1 MPSKQVQWVGLDIGT
16 QSIKIIVLEKK
27 KNHWRLKDLRYQ
39 KFASAAEEDPLAYE
53 KWIADTLTAAVAEMN
68 IGGSWASSPLSGT
81 QVALRKMTFPDIP
94 LDEVKEAVRY
104 QGKTVFPFVL
114 DNAVIDVTQV
124 GKYTDKEGPKQE
136 VLVGAAIREQV
147 QQRLNLLNQVNLR
160 PYCLSL
166 VPLAL
171 SKIYLLNKNRPPE
184 ESVALID
191 IGAHTSTIAMV
202 QKEQVVF
209 SREIGIG
216 GETLTETLIDLS
228 RLNQP
233 GGMLSYAE
241 AELIKQKYGIP
252 LDGVEG
258 EQTEEGIPLET
269 IRDGFM
275 PLIDRLIMEIDRSFG
290 YFKTQAENQ
299 NIDRIFLSGGG
310 SLLKGLSKAIERS
323 FNLPTS
329 YYELGDSLEIDQA
342 VDRETFIQQ
351 APLFIIPLG
360 LALDEKPAIN
370 LLPFTR
376 KSSRELYWETGKK
389 ALVYGAVPL
398 LFIGYLGY
406 QVFGSYGDLSKINR
420 TISQRKGELVKLEGP
435 QSELGTLRKQEEE
448 LDRKLLDYPPQMIL
462 RLPLQ
467 SILASISRTIPSN
480 MTLTD
485 FSLGVAPISGAGGS
499 GAAPKAEEKGT
510 TPAPAKTQAEKSGRT
525 GTIELKGTVFGPGE
539 DVLRSL
545 DQWTRDLAEVKHF
558 RDVRLL
564 EVKQNNNFKSPAAD
578 FSVMVRLNH

>member
-1 MPSKQVQWVGLDIGT
+1 MPSKKVQWVGVDIGT

-27 KNHWRLKDLRYQ
+27 KNHWRLNNFQYRQ
-39 KFASAAEEDPLAYE
+39 FASVAEEDPVVYE

-68 IGGSWASSPLSGT
+68 IAGAWASSPLSGT

-114 DNAVIDVTQV
+114 DNAVIDVAQV

-160 PYCLSL
+160 PHCLSL

-171 SKIYLLNKNRPPE
+171 SKIYLLNKNRPPD

-228 RLNQP
+228 RLSHP

-241 AELIKQKYGIP
+241 AELIKQKYGVP
-252 LDGVEG
+252 LDEVDG

-323 FNLPTS
+323 FNLPTA
-329 YYELGDSLEIDQA
+329 YYEWGDSLEIDPA

-370 LLPFTR
+370 LLPFAR
-376 KSSRELYWETGKK
+376 KSSRDLYWETGKK
-389 ALVYGAVPL
+389 ALVYGAIPL

-406 QVFGSYGDLSKINR
+406 QVFGLYGDLSKINR
-420 TISQRKGELVKLEGP
+420 TISQRQGELVKLEGP

-448 LDRKLLDYPPQMIL
+448 LDRKLLDYPPQMII

-467 SILASISRTIPSN
+467 FILASISRTIPAN

-485 FSLGVAPISGAGGS
+485 FSLGVNPVPGGS

-510 TPAPAKTQAEKSGRT
+510 TPAPAKAPAEKSGRT

-539 DVLRSL
+539 EVLRSL